1 MIVNF
6 LLILFSKK
14 NLLKNMTTKFLL
26 YNSIEPLN
34 LDTIND
40 ILPYHKKKINIHNET
55 FINLSINQIKQ
66 NMLNNTFD
74 NCIYIRF
81 YEFLYIFNRYDI
93 ELINIIETKPRQNN
107 FIIIELHEI
116 LMNDKYFY
124 IKTSSLYNTNNDNLF
139 QHVSLLNNNFYY
151 CEDIFF
157 DKDVIIKDLIQKIN
171 VHQIIQ
177 IILFVIILVLILII
191 EYFK

>member
-1 MIVNF
+1 
-6 LLILFSKK
+6 
-14 NLLKNMTTKFLL
+14 
-26 YNSIEPLN
+26 
-34 LDTIND
+34 
-40 ILPYHKKKINIHNET
+40 
-55 FINLSINQIKQ
+55 
-66 NMLNNTFD
+66 MLNNTFD